1 MRAPSSRD
9 VLAFAALAGRELGA
23 SRQSVSDAFS
33 GQVARLSRLLDHPA
47 IRPAL
52 VVAGVVF
59 ALSQAL
65 SAASGD
71 LYVLYDA
78 HAYWSAAALNDPY
91 RSTIQGGFDGL
102 GGLYE
107 YKYPPVLAQLLAPA
121 HLLPWPVFAALWTLF
136 LFGIFLVISGR
147 WAFVA
152 LLFPPVLGELHLGNI
167 NLLIGLAIVLG
178 LRWPAVWSFVLM
190 TKLTPGIGLLW
201 FLVRREWRSLAV
213 ALGATAAVAGISY
226 IAAPS
231 LWRDW
236 LVASQTQ
243 IAATIVLR
251 PQSAPIILPV
261 RLAAAAVLVLWGAR
275 TDRPWVL
282 PVAASLSVPF
292 AWWNVLSIAVA
303 AIPLVG
309 LPPAW
314 LGPWPSARHGAR
326 P

>member
-1 MRAPSSRD
+1 MFVS
-9 VLAFAALAGRELGA
+9 LAGRELVSG
-23 SRQSVSDAFS
+23 RRFVSDAC
-33 GQVARLSRLLDHPA
+33 GQQVARLGRLLEHPA

-52 VVAGVVF
+52 VVAGVAF
-59 ALSQAL
+59 ALRQAL
-65 SAASGD
+65 AAASGD

-78 HAYWSAAALNDPY
+78 HAYWSAAALDDPY

-107 YKYPPVLAQLLAPA
+107 YKYPPVLAQLLAPV
-121 HLLPWPVFAALWTLF
+121 HLLPWPVFAGLWTLF
-136 LFGIFLVISGR
+136 LFGILLVVSDR

-178 LRWPAVWSFVLM
+178 LRWPALWSFVLV

-213 ALGATAAVAGISY
+213 ALGATATVAGISY
-226 IAAPS
+226 LAAPS
-231 LWRDW
+231 LWSDW
-236 LVASQTQ
+236 LVASRTQ

-251 PQSAPIILPV
+251 PQSAPIVLPV
-261 RLAAAAVLVLWGAR
+261 RLAVAAVLVLWGAR

-282 PVAASLSVPF
+282 PVAASLAVPF
-292 AWWNVLSIAVA
+292 AWWNVLAIAVA

-309 LPPAW
+309 PPPAW
-314 LGPWPSARHGAR
+314 LGQQPSARHGAR
-326 P
+326 PAVRH